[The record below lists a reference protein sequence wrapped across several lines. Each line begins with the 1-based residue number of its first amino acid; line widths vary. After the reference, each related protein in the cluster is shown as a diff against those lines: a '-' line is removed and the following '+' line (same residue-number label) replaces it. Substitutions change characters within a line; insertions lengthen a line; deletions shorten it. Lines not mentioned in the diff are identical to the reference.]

1 MQFLIIIILFFC
13 LNNKSCCETIKEK
26 KEIIEQKNKIEKIE
40 KGMSYLCN
48 TDLQTGEK
56 CFVGE
61 QELLVVDNLLLR
73 ELVKDKKN
81 LTNLYTSKVTDL
93 SFLFFKDKE
102 FNQDISNWDVSNV
115 SNMQYM
121 FYGAEAFNG
130 DINDWDIGNVKN
142 MAYMFKGAK
151 SFDNLIVWNLKN
163 VKDKRKMFDKKK
175 SEDLLVL
182 EGDNFVV
189 SLGSYKGN
197 NRR

>member
-1 MQFLIIIILFFC
+1 MKGLLTIMILILLIHQEKNEFKLSV
-13 LNNKSCCETIKEK
+13 KTTTIK
-26 KEIIEQKNKIEKIE
+26 KEQKIE
-40 KGMSYLCN
+40 KGESYICSLERKV
-48 TDLQTGEK
+48 GEK
-56 CFVGE
+56 CFIDNK
-61 QELLVVDNLLLR
+61 ELIVVDNLSLR
-73 ELVKDKKN
+73 ELVKDKKD

-115 SNMQYM
+115 SNMQFM
-121 FYGAEAFNG
+121 FFGAESFNQ
-130 DINDWDIGNVKN
+130 DINDWDISNVRN
-142 MAYMFKGAK
+142 MAYIFKGAK

-182 EGDNFVV
+182 EGDNFIV

-197 NRR
+197 NRK